1 MSSALDR
8 MHSLLKELQPYDIQD
23 SDRIRIGTDADGGYV
38 LLNRRLEDINVLYSY
53 GVAENSDFEEMF
65 CKKFRSIARLYD
77 HTVNEAP
84 IKRDF
89 IDFHKEGVGPEKN
102 EDCNTLESHIAQNE
116 DNNKKLILKM
126 DVEGAEW
133 DVLLQTPI
141 ATLELFEQIV
151 IEIHEL
157 HSVPPIYDGI
167 NLSKV
172 TIEKRIEILKKINSL
187 FYLHHVHACNYNPL
201 YYIDRFKLPNALEL
215 TFVNKK
221 YFNSTG
227 HSKTIFP
234 TDIDRPN
241 WKNRKDINLHFF
253 PFYPGVIQHVSN
265 VVTKLGWRGW
275 WGIIGL
281 TFKFFLTKWKSLL
294 IKLNLRRPTSYS

>member
-1 MSSALDR
+1 
-8 MHSLLKELQPYDIQD
+8 
-23 SDRIRIGTDADGGYV
+23 
-38 LLNRRLEDINVLYSY
+38 
-53 GVAENSDFEEMF
+53 MF
-65 CKKFRSIARLYD
+65 CKKYRSIAKLYD

-151 IEIHEL
+151 IEIHWL
-157 HSVPPIYDGI
+157 HSDGQNYNGKNLLKPIMKKKTD
-167 NLSKV
+167 V
-172 TIEKRIEILKKINSL
+172 LKKLNSL
-187 FYLHHVHACNYNPL
+187 FYLYHVHAVNFSPFF
-201 YYIDRFKLPNALEL
+201 YIDRFKLPQALEL

-221 YFNSTG
+221 YFKSAG
-227 HSKTIFP
+227 RSETIFA
-234 TDIDRPN
+234 TEADRLS
-241 WKNRKDINLHFF
+241 WAKRKDMDLYFW
-253 PFYPGVIQHVSN
+253 PFYPGIIQHVSN
-265 VVTKLGWRGW
+265 IFTQLGWRGW
-275 WGIIGL
+275 WIIIVL
-281 TFKFFLTKWKSLL
+281 AFKIFVTKWKSFL
-294 IKLNLRRPTSYS
+294 IKLNLRRPQSYS